1 MGENIGDS
9 KEVSEDSFLHQFY
22 SIGRKITFLGDDFW
36 TGLYK
41 SLFER
46 YFVWDSL
53 DVVDLDG
60 NDKGI
65 MGYIFDEIKDP
76 KFDVLICHFLGID
89 HAGHTFDVNHKEMN
103 RKVLEID

>member
-9 KEVSEDSFLHQFY
+9 KEVQEDSFLSQFR
-22 SIGRKITFLGDDFW
+22 SKNRKITFIGDDFW

-41 SLFER
+41 SQFER
-46 YFVWDSL
+46 SFVWDSL

-65 MGYIFDEIKDP
+65 MSHIFEEMQN
-76 KFDVLICHFLGID
+76 FDILICHFLGID
-89 HAGHTFDVNHKEMN
+89 HAGHTFDVNH
-103 RKVLEID
+103 